1 MVKKV
6 RVTRQGLTS
15 CPSCLSHIEVASE
28 LDEVQCPFCGEQ
40 LVAAVWGDVGS
51 GTMRMLRNSRS
62 GLVAAALA
70 GLAFTACGETE
81 PKDPTDTGSQV
92 NNETDTGDDMGTV
105 VQEDMNEEPVNVQD
119 YAQAPVKNDEVNG

>member
-28 LDEVQCPFCGEQ
+28 LSEVQCPFCGEQ

-51 GTMRMLRNSRS
+51 GTMRVLRNSRS

-70 GLAFTACGETE
+70 GLAFTACGDPE
-81 PKDPTDTGSQV
+81 PKDPVDTGAEV
-92 NNETDTGDDMGTV
+92 NDVGETDMGTV
-105 VQEDMNEEPVNVQD
+105 VQEDMYEEPLNVQD
-119 YAQAPVKNDEVNG
+119 YAQAPVTDDEVNG